1 MTWARLAAAILAILA
16 TGCATRGSVRHLRSE
31 LTTVRAELA
40 SARQAHEA
48 TAREAANT
56 ASEAK
61 ALDARVRELSAGLRE
76 SSQQLTQLRARLND
90 AEEGLARIRIDVA
103 ARTSTPA
110 SPPAPP
116 PAPAA
121 PPPPPAAAPV
131 APAPA
136 AGPPERQAREAAPR
150 PGAAETAYGTA
161 LATFRAREHGQAVLE
176 FMDFIVKYP
185 RHSLAPNAQYWIGE
199 AYYVQHDYR
208 QALTEFQKVL
218 DVDAATGT
226 GKTPDALLKIGLCYV
241 NLHEPTRAQ
250 QVWQRVLRDHPD
262 SDAAVRARALL
273 RSRRTS
279 AR

>member
-31 LTTVRAELA
+31 LTTVRSELA
-40 SARQAHEA
+40 SARQAQEA
-48 TAREAANT
+48 TSREAADT

-61 ALDARVRELSAGLRE
+61 ALDTRVRELSAGLRE
-76 SSQQLTQLRARLND
+76 TAQQLTQLRARLND

-103 ARTSTPA
+103 ARASTPA
-110 SPPAPP
+110 SAPAPP

-131 APAPA
+131 AP
-136 AGPPERQAREAAPR
+136 REAAPR
-150 PGAAETAYGTA
+150 PSVAEAAYGTA

-176 FMDFIVKYP
+176 FMDFVAKYP

-208 QALTEFQKVL
+208 QALAEFQKVL